1 MRVTLDDLRQF
12 FNDQHGDVMS
22 AFGVAGLATLLMFI
36 ARLAENQVLAL
47 VAFVNLFFLWV
58 PLGGMWQRRRL
69 RERWK
74 LAGLDAELLR
84 HCARVA
90 QVDASLDE
98 HVDTVLG
105 VYTTIYDL
113 SRHQA
118 WLQYPGAMDEH
129 LACVREGLVAFFQR
143 VERVDELRKVYDRC
157 AESLRRPGRLA
168 AQQQRVDRE
177 YKLLETLADAFE
189 RALLDFSDALAAAMG
204 SGGEEAASEQLS
216 EFSASM
222 RRLAQSIDEAESP
235 EALFDGELDEGAEFD
250 RLLAEEDALAF
261 DDEPPVAKPVP
272 RDG

>member
-1 MRVTLDDLRQF
+1 MRITLEDLRLYF
-12 FNDQHGDVMS
+12 SDQHGDVMS
-22 AFGVAGLATLLMFI
+22 AFGVAGLAALMMLI

-58 PLGGMWQRRRL
+58 PLGGIWQRRRL

-74 LAGLDAELLR
+74 QAGLDGELLR
-84 HCARVA
+84 HCAKVA
-90 QVDASLDE
+90 QVDPSLDE

-105 VYTTIYDL
+105 VYTTIFDL

-118 WLQYPGAMDEH
+118 WLQYPGAMNEH

-143 VERVDELRKVYDRC
+143 VQRVDELRKLYDRC

-177 YKLLETLADAFE
+177 YRLLESLADAFE
-189 RALLDFSDALAAAMG
+189 RALLDFSEALAAAMG
-204 SGGEEAASEQLS
+204 SGGEEAATEQLS

-222 RRLAQSIDEAESP
+222 RRLAQSIDEAESA
-235 EALFDGELDEGAEFD
+235 EAIFDDELDEGADFD

-261 DDEPPVAKPVP
+261 DEEEPLTGRRGA
-272 RDG
+272 DS